1 MSGAGGG
8 ADSAA
13 TDPEDPANPE
23 RSPTF
28 LALVLAGGLLFG
40 FGLGFSH
47 MARPEVVLDFL
58 QLQDFGLLFVMGGA
72 AGVFALATFGAPRL
86 LGTAPLTGQPYGRR
100 LKDLDANVAIGGCI
114 FGVGWGL
121 SGICPGAGY
130 ASLGIGNVAI
140 LWGIAGMFV
149 GAYLQGYVRSMTTSG
164 DAEPATAD

>member
-1 MSGAGGG
+1 MSDANGGPG
-8 ADSAA
+8 DGSAA
-13 TDPEDPANPE
+13 TE

-58 QLQDFGLLFVMGGA
+58 QLQDLGLVFVMAGA
-72 AGVFALATFGAPRL
+72 AGVVAIATFGASRFL
-86 LGTAPLTGQPYGRR
+86 DRAPLTGRPYGRR
-100 LKDLDANVAIGGCI
+100 LRALDANVAVGGGI

-121 SGICPGAGY
+121 CGICPGAGY

-140 LWGIAGMFV
+140 LWGIAGMFL
-149 GAYLQGYVRSMTTSG
+149 GAYLQGFVRSAATSG
-164 DAEPATAD
+164 DAEPAVAD